1 MMLRRI
7 NLAAGAV
14 LAGLALTLS
23 GCSDSG
29 STDAGKQSTTQQSTT
44 QQSSTQPSAP
54 KVDSA
59 GDGSA
64 KSFCAAVENGGGVDL
79 GQWNQPQDD
88 PELRAK
94 LIKRF
99 EALAAAAPD
108 DLKPAMQD
116 VAAGYGLVSS
126 GKVAEGDQ
134 ATITR
139 FATAIQTLNK
149 WLQTNCPNLK
159 LPAAG

>member
-1 MMLRRI
+1 MTLRRI
-7 NLAAGAV
+7 HLAAGAV

-29 STDAGKQSTTQQSTT
+29 STDAGKQPTQQSAPSVPTT
-44 QQSSTQPSAP
+44 SGAP
-54 KVDSA
+54 EVDTA

-64 KSFCAAVENGGGVDL
+64 EGFCAAVESGGGVDL
-79 GQWNQPQDD
+79 GKWNQPQND

-99 EALAAAAPD
+99 EALADAAPA

-116 VAAGYGLVSS
+116 VAKGYGLVSS
-126 GKVAEGDQ
+126 GKVSEGDQ
-134 ATITR
+134 ATITK

-159 LPAAG
+159 LPTAG

>member
-1 MMLRRI
+1 MTFRRI
-7 NLAAGAV
+7 HPAAGAV

-29 STDAGKQSTTQQSTT
+29 PAAAGKQPTIQQPTTQQS
-44 QQSSTQPSAP
+44 AP
-54 KVDSA
+54 KA
-59 GDGSA
+59 PTGDGSA
-64 KSFCAAVENGGGVDL
+64 EGFCAAVETGGGVDL
-79 GQWNQPQDD
+79 GQWNQPQND

-99 EALAAAAPD
+99 EALADAAPA

-126 GKVAEGDQ
+126 GKVSEGDQ
-134 ATITR
+134 ATITK

-159 LPAAG
+159 LPTAG